1 MPKSFDTGGN
11 GEGGNPA
18 RMPKSCFFDTDAE
31 GATWGN
37 LERMPK
43 LSFCSTGGEA
53 GPFGAADEAAGCNNP
68 TNLRMPKS

>member
-1 MPKSFDTGGN
+1 MPKLFDTGSG

-18 RMPKSCFFDTDAE
+18 QVPKSRFFDTDAE
-31 GATWGN
+31 GGTWGN

-53 GPFGAADEAAGCNNP
+53 GPFGTANEAAGCNNP
-68 TNLRMPKS
+68 TYL